1 MKQFVDKFLDAFY
14 KRPIPMSKDE
24 LSAQN
29 TKQSEV
35 VQEFYKKI
43 NKYILTS
50 ASIRAYLERL
60 NYIKSLNLAATLTS
74 DLNQY
79 QSQQVGIFLLTNR
92 VFLIALLLNRDY
104 IIAL

>member
-1 MKQFVDKFLDAFY
+1 MRQFADKFIDAFY
-14 KRPIPMSKDE
+14 KRPVPMSKDE

-60 NYIKSLNLAATLTS
+60 SYIKSLNLAASLS
-74 DLNQY
+74 NDLNNQY
-79 QSQQVGIFLLTNR
+79 ITPQVRLLRYEMILKSGN
-92 VFLIALLLNRDY
+92 LI
-104 IIAL
+104 IIGK

>member
-1 MKQFVDKFLDAFY
+1 MRQFADKFIDAFY
-14 KRPIPMSKDE
+14 KRPVPMSKDE

-43 NKYILTS
+43 NKYIFTS

-60 NYIKSLNLAATLTS
+60 NYIKSLNLAASLS
-74 DLNQY
+74 NDLNNQY
-79 QSQQVGIFLLTNR
+79 ITPQVRR
-92 VFLIALLLNRDY
+92 VRYELILKSGNL
-104 IIAL
+104 IIIGK

>member
-1 MKQFVDKFLDAFY
+1 MRQFADKFIDAFY
-14 KRPIPMSKDE
+14 KRPVPMSKDE

-60 NYIKSLNLAATLTS
+60 SYIKSLNLAASLS
-74 DLNQY
+74 NDLNNQY
-79 QSQQVGIFLLTNR
+79 ITPQVRGLRNEMI
-92 VFLIALLLNRDY
+92 Y
-104 IIAL
+104 